1 MQSPFLP
8 TNYVNNKLRVL
19 FVDDSPLDLQVLLS
33 NLSDEFEVIFS
44 LSATEA
50 IFFAQQ
56 LPQPDIILLDIFM
69 PDIDGFQLCRK
80 LTEHPST
87 KHIPIIFLSSNTSTR
102 IKTRAFNL
110 GCVDFM
116 SKPVDPVE
124 LALRI
129 KLHTKLNRQSQEIEN
144 LPALH
149 PVTNLY
155 NNNYYIDE
163 FYKEWMNCKR
173 FDYPL
178 TLMHC
183 AIDDFAELTEL
194 HGHYFKQSSAQAV
207 ANVLRKI
214 GNRPGDIVAH
224 IDDAYFAIVLSDSH
238 LSYSAG
244 IAKEIIAS
252 ISEAAV
258 LIHSGGASTHITVS
272 IGIAAIYPDDNSDYT
287 LLHKNAEQALAD
299 AQSMGGNM
307 WSMDSDISDDAL
319 LYSFDERR

>member
-1 MQSPFLP
+1 MQAPFSP
-8 TNYVNNKLRVL
+8 TNFVNNKLRVL
-19 FVDDSPLDLQVLLS
+19 FVDDNPLDLQVMLA

-56 LPQPDIILLDIFM
+56 MPQPDIILLDIFM
-69 PDIDGFQLCRK
+69 PDIDGFQLSQK
-80 LTEHPST
+80 LKTNPST
-87 KHIPIIFLSSNTSTR
+87 KYIPIIFISSSTSTR

-110 GCVDFM
+110 GGVDFIN
-116 SKPVDPVE
+116 KPVDPVE

-183 AIDDFAELTEL
+183 AIDHFAELIKL
-194 HGHYFKQSSAQAV
+194 HGNYFKQTAALAV
-207 ANVLRKI
+207 ANVLRRI

-224 IDDAYFAIVLSDSH
+224 IDDGYFAIVLSDSH
-238 LSYSAG
+238 LSYSAS

-252 ISEAAV
+252 LTEVDV
-258 LIHSGGASTHITVS
+258 LLEPNGSSTHITIS
-272 IGIAAIYPDDNSDYT
+272 IGIAAIYPDDNSDYS
-287 LLHKNAEQALAD
+287 LLHKKAEQALAF
-299 AQSMGGNM
+299 AQSLGGNM
-307 WSMDSDISDDAL
+307 WSMDNDIA
-319 LYSFDERR
+319 DESGQRANYELG